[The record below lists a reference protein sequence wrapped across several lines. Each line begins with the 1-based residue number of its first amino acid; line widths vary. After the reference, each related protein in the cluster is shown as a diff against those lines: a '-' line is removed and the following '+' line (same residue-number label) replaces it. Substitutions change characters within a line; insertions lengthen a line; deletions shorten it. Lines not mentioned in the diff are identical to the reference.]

1 MEQKKMRIQK
11 FDSEWR
17 LLEDKS
23 YKQSSELKTGPK
35 ENHEGPLKVEFTLE
49 DREDIELALA
59 YMKRLSGILPIE
71 GKSKKEKP
79 LKKLKDGEYDPME
92 VIKFITTEEKI
103 NQDTLI
109 KHLRSI
115 GFVFT
120 TRDLLEC
127 FEPFQ
132 NIIETSPENDKYQYM
147 VRLIKE
153 SKSNP
158 MMDKYDPRLIIGIK
172 IYGKRKDLI
181 SIYYNGE
188 YYDSVDIKVPKSASE
203 VFENQK
209 LFIFPEY
216 MTEKDKEKFR
226 KEYRKME
233 NDQALEPSE
242 FFIRWVKWV
251 SMSKPLDNFIKY
263 LSK

>member
-23 YKQSSELKTGPK
+23 YKQSSELKVGPK
-35 ENHEGPLKVEFTLE
+35 ETHDGPIKVEFTLE
-49 DREDIELALA
+49 DREDIELALG
-59 YMKRLSGILPIE
+59 YMQRVSGMLPMV

-79 LKKLKDGEYDPME
+79 LKKAKDGEYDPE
-92 VIKFITTEEKI
+92 DVVKFIESDPKL

-109 KHLRSI
+109 KYLRDL
-115 GFVFT
+115 GFIFT

-132 NIIETSPENDKYQYM
+132 GIIEADPDKDKYQYM

-158 MMDKYDPRLIIGIK
+158 MMDRYDPRLLVGIK
-172 IYGKRKDLI
+172 IYGKRKDEI
-181 SIYYNGE
+181 SVYYNGE
-188 YYDSVDIKVPKSASE
+188 FKGSYIVKVPKSSSE
-203 VFENQK
+203 LFENQK

-233 NDQALEPSE
+233 NDPAIEPTE

-251 SMSKPLDNFIKY
+251 NMSKPLPNFENHV
-263 LSK
+263 S